1 MGFKDMV
8 RRASFSKK
16 SGKKM
21 SASKDV
27 SMSNNHDY
35 SQIVGFHNTANDGSQ
50 AADLG
55 RELFSYPKPENRETM
70 ADYISGHK
78 SGDIFPY
85 ISVTGREEE
94 TKDGRLARL
103 RSFVSPYGKVVKPEM
118 RINGVMLDMLEGS
131 LHLDD
136 LKAHVDKT
144 RLTKEEAKENKRFKD
159 LEEHVF
165 TKPYLQ
171 LRKITGEFVPLLSGT
186 SDYTDLSFCLQDG
199 RLLDH
204 QVIVQ
209 SNKLPTNTIGV
220 FELSCDYCI
229 PTKDIKQL
237 SLKYELARP
246 VMKEGFQW
254 GAVSMVISVCEADTP
269 YLTPK
274 VEAMA
279 INKMPYTALEEAA
292 YDLDHKD
299 ITFTAGQIKKFRDMY
314 TAGDIMDNDEPKK
327 ERMKQSSYSKS
338 SIRGTS
344 KAVAGPSHV
353 GELSGWEYM
362 KGMKKPLL
370 ADGEASVDAP
380 SESEDDIDV
389 NPSTKEEWEKQQEA
403 LRAEMQMTKYNPKE
417 AIGKTKAIDRTLST
431 SPPESLTLSK
441 VASVSSVSD
450 DSEPEI
456 FKRIAR
462 KKRVGFNVQDV

>member
-1 MGFKDMV
+1 MGFKDLI
-8 RRASFSKK
+8 R
-16 SGKKM
+16 
-21 SASKDV
+21 SASRSGRDGKQAKARKEV
-27 SMSNNHDY
+27 SVSKNHDF
-35 SQIVGFHNTANDGSQ
+35 SQVVGFQGTANDGSK

-70 ADYISGHK
+70 SDYINDHK
-78 SGDIFPY
+78 VGDIFPY

-94 TKDGRLARL
+94 SKDGRLARL

-118 RINGVMLDMLEGS
+118 RINGVILDMLEGS

-136 LKAHVDKT
+136 LKSHVDKT
-144 RLTKEEAKENKRFKD
+144 RLTREEAKENKRFRN

-165 TKPYLQ
+165 SKPYIQ
-171 LRKITGEFVPLLSGT
+171 LRKITGEFVPLLSST

-199 RLLDH
+199 RLLEH

-220 FELSCDYCI
+220 FELTCDYCI

-246 VMKEGFQW
+246 IMKEGFQW

-279 INKMPYTALEEAA
+279 VNKMPYTALEEATH
-292 YDLDHKD
+292 DLDHKD
-299 ITFTAGQIKKFRDMY
+299 ITFTAGQIKRFREMY
-314 TAGDIMDNDEPKK
+314 GAGDIMDNDEPKK
-327 ERMKQSSYSKS
+327 ERMKMSSYSKS
-338 SIRGTS
+338 SIR
-344 KAVAGPSHV
+344 KAPKAIEGPDH
-353 GELSGWEYM
+353 LSGLEGWEHM
-362 KGMKKPLL
+362 KGMKKTLL
-370 ADGEASVDAP
+370 ADGEASIDVL
-380 SESEDDIDV
+380 SEDEDDIEV
-389 NPSTKEEWEKQQEA
+389 NQSTKEQWEKQQEQ
-403 LRAEMQMTKYNPKE
+403 LRAEMQLTKFEPAEVK
-417 AIGKTKAIDRTLST
+417 GKGKSIMKFETK
-431 SPPESLTLSK
+431 SPDSSFASNR

-450 DSEPEI
+450 DSEPEA
-456 FKRIAR
+456 FKSL
-462 KKRVGFNVQDV
+462 KKKKVGFNVHDV